1 MQIKFTKYNGPD
13 GMYYIKMHDENGS
26 TLLQCTGCSTELD
39 NITCQ
44 ADIRR
49 AAANDASYERSSTSD
64 DIWYFSLRS
73 PDGRTIAI
81 SRHFQSQQDMER
93 SIAEIKSSM

>member
-1 MQIKFTKYNGPD
+1 MQIKFTKYSGPD
-13 GMYYIKMHDENGS
+13 GMFYIKMHDENGS
-26 TLLQCTGCSTELD
+26 TLLQCTGCRTESD

-44 ADIRR
+44 SDIRR
-49 AAANDASYERSSTSD
+49 AAANEASYERSSTSGG
-64 DIWYFSLRS
+64 IWFFSLRS

-93 SIAEIKSSM
+93 SISEIKSSM